1 MKNKKILI
9 AVIAAVAVLVG
20 VMLLLIFLPK
30 GGEQSDSQE
39 ATVDEAQITVSTDA
53 KGVHQA
59 VVGRKSNGEI
69 EQNGSGK
76 LMEYYP
82 ADISQINLEN
92 KKGTLDVL
100 SNTPSGQ
107 ATVYTIKGFEDYK
120 LQDGVADKIASA
132 AASLEFSS
140 VAGRD
145 DGKNSADYGFDS
157 PRAVATVTYND
168 KTKSVI
174 TVGDDAPQQAGTYV
188 KFGGGE
194 DIYVVDTETVSAFDL
209 GLNDM
214 MNLAITDSASDTDN
228 SKAQSISVS
237 GGNFNEDIELVPN
250 DSEKVSASY
259 RLTSPV
265 ECYANEKESSLIDG
279 GIRGLYADSVVYVN
293 PSESQLSSA
302 GLSNPAARIKAV
314 YPDATVELIASNPN
328 GEGAVNLMVPGGK
341 LVYSISSE
349 KVPWVQT
356 SYEKLVSEYALNPK
370 MVALSK
376 MTVTSGGKD
385 YSFDLSSKTVTTTDD
400 SGSETEST
408 TTVVYYNGNE
418 IQTENFS
425 PVFENASMIELA
437 DAKTEN
443 PSGSPELKIS
453 YTYAGDNTTDT
464 VEFYP
469 SSDGRYL
476 AVLNG
481 RAEGHSRQSDITRLV
496 NSLNELLNK

>member
-9 AVIAAVAVLVG
+9 AVIAAVVVLVG

-30 GGEQSDSQE
+30 GGEQTDSE
-39 ATVDEAQITVSTDA
+39 AATVDEAQLTVSTDS

-59 VVGRKSNGEI
+59 VVGRKDNGEI
-69 EQNGSGK
+69 EKNGSGK

-92 KKGTLDVL
+92 KKGTLDIL
-100 SNTPSGQ
+100 SNTPNGQ
-107 ATVYTIKGFEDYK
+107 ATVYKIKGYEDYA
-120 LQDGVADKIASA
+120 LQGGVADKIASA
-132 AASLEFSS
+132 AASLDFST
-140 VAGRD
+140 VAGKD
-145 DGKNSADYGFDS
+145 DGKNSTDYGFDA

-188 KFGGGE
+188 KFGDGE

-209 GLNDM
+209 GLTDM
-214 MNLAITDSASDTDN
+214 MDHEITGAASDTDN
-228 SKAQSISVS
+228 SIAQSIVIS
-237 GGNFNEDIELVPN
+237 GANLPDDLELVSN
-250 DSEKVSASY
+250 NSEKVSASY
-259 RLTSPV
+259 KLTSPV
-265 ECYANEKESSLIDG
+265 ECYANEKESSLITG
-279 GIRGLYADSVVYVN
+279 GIRGLYADNVIMVN
-293 PSESQLSSA
+293 PSQTQLLNLGLAESAVKL
-302 GLSNPAARIKAV
+302 KAV
-314 YPDATVELIASNPN
+314 YPDATVELTGSTPDPN
-328 GEGAVNLMVPGGK
+328 GNVNLMVSGK
-341 LVYSISSE
+341 NIVYSISSE

-370 MVALSK
+370 MVALSN
-376 MTVTSGGKD
+376 MTITSGGKD

-425 PVFENASMIELA
+425 PVFENAGMIELA
-437 DAKTEN
+437 DSKTEN

-453 YTYAGDNTTDT
+453 YTYSEDNTTDT